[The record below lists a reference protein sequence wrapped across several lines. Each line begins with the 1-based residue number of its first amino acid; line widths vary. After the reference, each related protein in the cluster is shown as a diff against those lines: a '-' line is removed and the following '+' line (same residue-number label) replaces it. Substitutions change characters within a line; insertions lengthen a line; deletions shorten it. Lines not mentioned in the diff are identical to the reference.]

1 MKCANCGEK
10 IKKNYNVCPNCGE
23 RVETPEQEKSPLKY
37 YKIIIGLLLAALIFF
52 VAWLI
57 VPNLFKP
64 DIEELK
70 KSVVQIYV
78 YDIND
83 EIIATGSGVVA
94 FENDVIITNAHVVEE
109 NYKLEVISENNT
121 KYQVEGI
128 IGYNKKK
135 DIAILKLSDSKK
147 LKALDTKDSLAVG
160 DDVIAIGSPLG
171 LKNTVS
177 NGILSGYFQ
186 DAIKVYQH
194 TAPISPGSSGGALFD
209 ARGRLVGITYASIDG
224 GQNINFA
231 IPIKQ
236 VEKEYNIVKDNK
248 CIETEYCK
256 YLNNGILKTKEG
268 SRLLDYALNDE
279 YGNWKEDG
287 DRYIYNPQTKE
298 WTHLGILQ
306 YSSLSN
312 ENWWFGEGYN
322 QIQKY
327 VGASLYMTSGDHG
340 YGRIDE
346 NGNIHANEQ
355 DYYTVIV
362 IELKKYSSDAKKK
375 IGKYFEEYFVGDNLE
390 EDENYDIQYTENYAY
405 CILYKNY
412 DNISKVKDVM
422 RKFP

>member
-10 IKKNYNVCPNCGE
+10 TKKNYNVCPNCGE

-57 VPNLFKP
+57 VPNLLKP

-78 YDIND
+78 YDVND
-83 EIIATGSGVVA
+83 EMIATGSGVVA
-94 FENDVIITNAHVVEE
+94 FENDVIITNAHVVEK

-135 DIAILKLSDSKK
+135 DIAILKLSDSKN
-147 LKALDTKDSLAVG
+147 LKALDTKDTLSVG

-209 ARGRLVGITYASIDG
+209 ARGKLVGITYASIDE

-268 SRLLDYALNDE
+268 SRLLEYVLNDE
-279 YGNWKEDG
+279 YRNGKETGYILNPDG
-287 DRYIYNPQTKE
+287 TFSSGGKLN
-298 WTHLGILQ
+298 

-312 ENWWFGEGYN
+312 ESWWFGEGYN

-327 VGASLYMTSGDHG
+327 IGASLYITSGDHG
-340 YGRIDE
+340 NWIMDE
-346 NGNIHANEQ
+346 EGEIY
-355 DYYTVIV
+355 DSGKGYYTVIA
-362 IELKKYSSDAKKK
+362 IEMEDSSSEAKKK
-375 IGKYFEEYFVGDNLE
+375 IDKYFEEYFVGDNLE
-390 EDENYDIQYTENYAY
+390 EDESCDIQYTENYAY

-412 DNISKVKDVM
+412 DNVSKVKDVM